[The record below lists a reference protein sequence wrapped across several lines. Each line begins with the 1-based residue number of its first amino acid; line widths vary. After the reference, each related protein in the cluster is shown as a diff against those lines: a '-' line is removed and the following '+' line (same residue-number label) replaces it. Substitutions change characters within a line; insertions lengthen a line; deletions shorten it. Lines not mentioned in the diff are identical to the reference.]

1 MNTIFY
7 SYLENRIVILKRIV
21 TYQIVQIES
30 QLENDAVNSRRT
42 ILRGGKHFFSTFLDL
57 LQIIITVLI
66 SPKFWAKM
74 TINCSAFVGA
84 KVFPL
89 DP

>member
-42 ILRGGKHFFSTFLDL
+42 ILRGGKHFFLR
-57 LQIIITVLI
+57 
-66 SPKFWAKM
+66 FWIYYK
-74 TINCSAFVGA
+74 SQ
-84 KVFPL
+84 
-89 DP
+89 